1 MRRVV
6 FPFIAKWPSLPV
18 CIASLCVAMAARGD
32 DSPSAH
38 RVGAAADALPGMR
51 RVGVIEGGAKPGAV
65 SLAGTMGYGFTESQ
79 PTESGAHHRVSGV
92 LAAGVNATSWLAA
105 SLALG
110 GRYDLHPKD
119 AVGRDDGW
127 VFDPRLA
134 FRSGGVLGSLAIGVE
149 LAGTLPGSESL
160 STSLDAASFDGK
172 LLLGSAGSA
181 FTFGSFAGFRYDR
194 SAAAGT
200 HASQLRFGD
209 RLALGLSD
217 FNSILL
223 GVGGGYRARK
233 TFVYAEAS
241 GDVLTGKGAP
251 PFSQSPLRAS
261 VGARQ
266 FLSPGLSL
274 EGDGDLALSSRPA
287 IIGPSPPL
295 IPIEPRFTFLVGVRY
310 EFGEASRPK
319 ENSPPPVTFVAPA
332 PVEAPK
338 PADTD
343 LEVDVTD
350 DLGSPIKDATVEAQV
365 GDKKVELQPD
375 DDGKYR
381 ASHVPLG
388 RGKISI
394 RAPKRKT
401 IEQPIDLKSRDP
413 LKLQVRTEPVLP
425 SGQVRGLVRS
435 YDGKAISA
443 KISVEPGGQQ
453 TRTDAQGF
461 FQLDVPPG
469 KYEVVIE
476 AKGYAAQRR
485 SVEVEKDGVLILNA
499 DLARGR

>member
-1 MRRVV
+1 MRRVGSQ
-6 FPFIAKWPSLPV
+6 FIAKMCSVQL
-18 CIASLCVAMAARGD
+18 CIVSLCVAVPARGE
-32 DSPSAH
+32 DSPPAH
-38 RVGAAADALPGMR
+38 RVGDAADSLPGLR
-51 RVGVIEGGAKPGAV
+51 RVGVIDRAAKPGEV
-65 SLAGTMGYGFTESQ
+65 SLAATFGYGFTEPQ
-79 PTESGAHHRVSGV
+79 PNESGPHHRASGV
-92 LAAGVNATSWLAA
+92 LAGGVNATSWLAA
-105 SLALG
+105 SLALA

-134 FRSGGVLGSLAIGVE
+134 IRSGTVLGSIALGAE

-160 STSLDAASFDGK
+160 STSLDAATFDGK
-172 LLLGSAGSA
+172 LLLGSVGGA

-200 HASQLRFGD
+200 HAAQLRFGD

-217 FNSILL
+217 FNAVLF
-223 GVGGGYRARK
+223 GVGGAYRVGAALLY
-233 TFVYAEAS
+233 TEAS
-241 GDVLTGKGAP
+241 ADVLVGKGAP
-251 PFSQSPLRAS
+251 SFGQSPLRAS
-261 VGARQ
+261 IGARQ
-266 FLSPGLSL
+266 FVGPGFSF
-274 EGDGDLALSSRPA
+274 EGVGDIALSSRPTITPA
-287 IIGPSPPL
+287 APL
-295 IPIEPRFTFLVGVRY
+295 IPVEPRFTFLLGVRY
-310 EFGEASRPK
+310 EFGETARPK
-319 ENSPPPVTFVAPA
+319 VTPAPPPPSVSA

-338 PADTD
+338 PVDTD
-343 LEVDVTD
+343 LEVEVTD
-350 DLGSPIKDATVEAQV
+350 DLGAPVKDATVEAEV
-365 GDKKVELQPD
+365 GDKKIPLQPD

-388 RGKISI
+388 RGKLSI

-401 IEQPIDLKSRDP
+401 IEQPIDLKSRAP

-443 KISVEPGGQQ
+443 KVSVEPGGQQ

-461 FQLDVPPG
+461 FQIDVPPG

-476 AKGYAAQRR
+476 AKGYALQRR